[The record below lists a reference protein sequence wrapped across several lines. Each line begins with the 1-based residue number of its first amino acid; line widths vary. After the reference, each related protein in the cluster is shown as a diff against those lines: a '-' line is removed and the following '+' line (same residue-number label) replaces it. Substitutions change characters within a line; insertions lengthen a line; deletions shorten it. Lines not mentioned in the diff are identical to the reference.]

1 MLRIIAFVILA
12 VFTGC
17 SSIDVSTD
25 FKADNDFTGYKTFAW
40 MKEDAPGKEY
50 AYEGPLDEQIRSA
63 VDTQLESSGLTR
75 ADGPAD
81 VLVVYHAGGEQQVE
95 AADWGYGGWW
105 GRGGGEENTYHK
117 GTLIVDLIDAATRKL
132 VWRGTATKALSGEPS
147 PGTQKD
153 TIDKAVEKMFKKY
166 PPSG

>member
-1 MLRIIAFVILA
+1 MLRIAALFIIVVL
-12 VFTGC
+12 TGC
-17 SSIDVSTD
+17 SSIDVSTNFD
-25 FKADNDFTGYKTFAW
+25 ADNDFTGYKTFAW
-40 MKEDAPGKEY
+40 MKEDTSGKEY
-50 AYEGPLDEQIRSA
+50 AYDGPLDEQIRSA

-95 AADWGYGGWW
+95 AADWGSGGWW

-117 GTLIVDLIDAATRKL
+117 GTLIVDLVDAATRKL
-132 VWRGTATKALSGEPS
+132 VWRGTATRALSEEPS

-166 PPSG
+166 PPT